1 MQEIFIQIAGW
12 TGTFLIVMAYF
23 LVSFKKIGPG
33 KKAYQ
38 LMNLFGAI
46 GVGVNVFYHQAW
58 PALVMEIV
66 WAAIAVFALINLT
79 RKINA

>member
-1 MQEIFIQIAGW
+1 MPEIIIQIAGW
-12 TGTFLIVMAYF
+12 AGTFLIVLAYF
-23 LVSFKKIGPG
+23 LVSFKKIDSG

-46 GVGVNVFYHQAW
+46 GVRVNVFYHQAW

-66 WAAIAVFALINLT
+66 WAGIAVMALINLS
-79 RKINA
+79 RKISG